1 MLSEAHKGHN
11 GGGSRCITMELPI
24 FQDNLRSSAG
34 WTADLAVARERWQNA
49 LTDAEVRAHL
59 LPRLRRLQFEQ
70 AQKRSALVSGS
81 GASDRFHRAAELVT
95 SLVTSSGAAFSSSNL
110 GASQLHSIYRAL
122 TGSNEDAPL
131 RRLEAAR
138 LAAAH
143 DPAPAV
149 LLPRLLDNAFEW
161 FSTESFAEIHPV
173 EQAALVHLRLTD
185 LQPYPDFS
193 ETMSMLAASFYTE
206 RAGLPPVI
214 IFGDEA
220 SVARYGAALD
230 AAFRMLTQPLVELI
244 AENLARTSAA
254 VLDAGG

>member
-1 MLSEAHKGHN
+1 
-11 GGGSRCITMELPI
+11 MELPI

-49 LTDAEVRAHL
+49 LTDADARAHA
-59 LPRLRRLQFEQ
+59 LPRLRRLQLDH
-70 AQKRSALVSGS
+70 AQKRSAQISDS

-95 SLVTSSGAAFSSSNL
+95 SSAAGAPSANL
-110 GASQLHSIYRAL
+110 GASQLHAIYRAL
-122 TGSNEDAPL
+122 TGSEEAAPL
-131 RRLEAAR
+131 RRLEGAR
-138 LAAAH
+138 LAVAH

-193 ETMSMLAASFYTE
+193 ETIPMLAASFYTE

-214 IFGDEA
+214 IFADEA
-220 SVARYGAALD
+220 SEARYAAALA

>member
-1 MLSEAHKGHN
+1 
-11 GGGSRCITMELPI
+11 MELPI

-34 WTADLAVARERWQNA
+34 WTTDLAVARERWQNA
-49 LTDAEVRAHL
+49 LTGAEARAHL
-59 LPRLRRLQFEQ
+59 LPRLRRLQCEQ
-70 AQKRSALVSGS
+70 AQKRSALMSGS
-81 GASDRFHRAAELVT
+81 GASDRFHRAAELIT
-95 SLVTSSGAAFSSSNL
+95 SYAAGAPSSNL
-110 GASQLHSIYRAL
+110 GASQLHEIYRAL
-122 TGSNEDAPL
+122 TGSEENAPL

-193 ETMSMLAASFYTE
+193 ETMSMFAASFYTE

-220 SVARYGAALD
+220 SEARYAAALE